1 MILCRDLLEDR
12 FHNRYATAARTIVTT
27 ATPTP
32 RPASAP
38 VVRPPL
44 VDCVLADPE
53 IAVAEEDDEAVV
65 ATDDVVRAVE
75 LVLMELVLVV
85 DKEEEDVDGLPE
97 SVETMAPRP
106 FKTIPS

>member
-1 MILCRDLLEDR
+1 MILCRDLLENR
-12 FHNRYATAARTIVTT
+12 FHSRYATTARTIVAI

-44 VDCVLADPE
+44 DDSVLADPE
-53 IAVAEEDDEAVV
+53 IAVADGDDEAVV
-65 ATDDVVRAVE
+65 PIDDVVRAVE
-75 LVLMELVLVV
+75 LILV
-85 DKEEEDVDGLPE
+85 DKEEVEETEEDVDGLPE

>member
-1 MILCRDLLEDR
+1 MILCRDLLEYR
-12 FHNRYATAARTIVTT
+12 FHSRYATAARTIVTT

-44 VDCVLADPE
+44 DDSVLADPE
-53 IAVAEEDDEAVV
+53 IAVADGDDEAVV
-65 ATDDVVRAVE
+65 PIDDVVRAVE
-75 LVLMELVLVV
+75 LVLVV
-85 DKEEEDVDGLPE
+85 DKEEVEETDEDVDGLPE

-106 FKTIPS
+106 FKTMPS

>member
-1 MILCRDLLEDR
+1 MEDR
-12 FHNRYATAARTIVTT
+12 FHSRYATAARTIATT

-44 VDCVLADPE
+44 VDSVLADPE
-53 IAVAEEDDEAVV
+53 ITVADGDDEAEE
-65 ATDDVVRAVE
+65 T
-75 LVLMELVLVV
+75 
-85 DKEEEDVDGLPE
+85 EEDVDGLPE

-106 FKTIPS
+106 FKTMPS

>member
-12 FHNRYATAARTIVTT
+12 FHSRYATAARTIATT

-44 VDCVLADPE
+44 VDSVLADPE
-53 IAVAEEDDEAVV
+53 IAVADGDDEAVV
-65 ATDDVVRAVE
+65 PIDDVVRAVE
-75 LVLMELVLVV
+75 LVLVV
-85 DKEEEDVDGLPE
+85 DKEEAEETEEDVDGLPE

-106 FKTIPS
+106 FKTMPS

>member
-1 MILCRDLLEDR
+1 MIFRRDLLENR
-12 FHNRYATAARTIVTT
+12 FHSRYATAARTITTT

-44 VDCVLADPE
+44 VDSVLADPE
-53 IAVAEEDDEAVV
+53 IAVADGDDEAVGPI
-65 ATDDVVRAVE
+65 DDVVRAVE
-75 LVLMELVLVV
+75 LVLV
-85 DKEEEDVDGLPE
+85 DKEEVEETEKDVDGLPE

-106 FKTIPS
+106 FKTMPS